1 MNPQE
6 RRGNCRMSMVMD
18 RSTSI
23 EEFPEIKSGEKD
35 VSTPLLRLHVVV
47 SYVMALLR
55 PAATPVAPS
64 SRGRCAKHWPRTRRT
79 VSSTICRYRVLTAVS
94 VRATSPCAH
103 RASTTCVSRTSSQIR
118 PPRWCRCCACTWL
131 MSSATQRRIPGRT
144 VCARNA
150 PSTHRH
156 RICC

>member
-23 EEFPEIKSGEKD
+23 EEFPEIKSGGKD

-55 PAATPVAPS
+55 AVVACVQ
-64 SRGRCAKHWPRTRRT
+64 GRCTFFQ
-79 VSSTICRYRVLTAVS
+79 
-94 VRATSPCAH
+94 RAECDE
-103 RASTTCVSRTSSQIR
+103 
-118 PPRWCRCCACTWL
+118 
-131 MSSATQRRIPGRT
+131 
-144 VCARNA
+144 
-150 PSTHRH
+150 
-156 RICC
+156 